1 MAYQYG
7 SERALNAAGAAG
19 VHTLADPVLRQ
30 GNVLRAF
37 GLSDLLAFAI
47 CLCVTLPLA
56 SPQYD
61 DMQTLRHAGASLGL
75 FGAVMLWLRSRGHY
89 RARQGL
95 ANQFRPVLNACILAL
110 MGAGTVHMM
119 SGEPGLRTATLTLWA
134 ALPVLMMVLRF
145 LTRAGLEAIGAWA
158 QPVTLL
164 TAGAQRSG
172 QMTILKR
179 NADHGL
185 APAAVIAL
193 EDLQLLDDDGLAGW
207 LDTISDTPVFLAPDE
222 TTQGIANR
230 IATLLSGRG
239 ECFYYQPAIGRIPT
253 QNIDLID
260 YPPADGFVFRIGDS
274 LDRPLARRA
283 KRGFDI
289 AASALGLLLISPAML
304 VFAWLVR
311 RDGGP
316 ALFVQPRVGKDGR
329 TFGCLKFRTMGVD
342 AEARLAEVLAS
353 DPVRARQ
360 WETFKKLDDD
370 PRITHVGHWLRKFS
384 LDELPQ
390 LINVL
395 RGDMSLIGPRP
406 MTLDQKADY
415 GPSLSAYIRL
425 RPGITGLWQVNGRNA
440 TSFAERARLDDWY
453 ARNWSLWRDAVIL
466 IRTVREI
473 VIPSGR

>member
-7 SERALNAAGAAG
+7 SEGTLNAAGEVHAG
-19 VHTLADPVLRQ
+19 KLLRPALRRT
-30 GNVLRAF
+30 NVLRAF
-37 GLSDLLAFAI
+37 GFSDLLAFTL
-47 CLCVTLPLA
+47 CLCITMPLA
-56 SPQYD
+56 SPQQD
-61 DMQTLRHAGASLGL
+61 DLQMLRHAGASFGL

-95 ANQFRPVLNACILAL
+95 ANQIRPVLAASALAL
-110 MGAGTVHMM
+110 LGAGTIHMM
-119 SGEPGLRTATLTLWA
+119 SGEPGLRTATLTLWG
-134 ALPVLMMVLRF
+134 ALPVAIMALRF
-145 LTRAGLEAIGAWA
+145 ATRAALEASGEWE

-164 TAGAQRSG
+164 TAAAQRAEQLS
-172 QMTILKR
+172 ILKR

-185 APAAVIAL
+185 CAATVIPL
-193 EDLQLLDDDGLAGW
+193 ETLSGLDDGALARW
-207 LDTISDTPVFLAPDE
+207 LDTLDGMPVFLAPDE
-222 TTQGIANR
+222 AAQGVANR
-230 IATLLSGRG
+230 IASLLSARG

-274 LDRPLARRA
+274 LDRPLAQRA
-283 KRGFDI
+283 KRLFDL
-289 AASALGLLLISPAML
+289 AASAAALLLLAPFML
-304 VFAWLVR
+304 AFAWAIR

-329 TFGCLKFRTMGVD
+329 TFGCLKFRTMWVD
-342 AEARLAEVLAS
+342 AEDKLASVLAQ
-353 DPVRARQ
+353 DPERAAQ

-370 PRITHVGHWLRKFS
+370 PRITRVGHWLRKFS

-395 RGDMSLIGPRP
+395 KGDMSLVGPRP
-406 MTLDQKADY
+406 MTLDQQADY
-415 GPSLSAYIRL
+415 GPSLSAYVRI

-466 IRTVREI
+466 VRTLREI

>member
-7 SERALNAAGAAG
+7 SDSVLNPVSGHGARLG
-19 VHTLADPVLRQ
+19 LPR

-37 GLSDLLAFAI
+37 GLSDLLAFTVCLAI
-47 CLCVTLPLA
+47 TLPLA
-56 SPQYD
+56 SPERDLSQL
-61 DMQTLRHAGASLGL
+61 LRHVGASAGL
-75 FGAVMLWLRSRGHY
+75 FLAVTLWLRSRGHY

-95 ANQFRPVLNACILAL
+95 ANQVRPVLAACTLAL
-110 MGAGTVHMM
+110 LSTSTLHMM
-119 SGEPGLRTATLTLWA
+119 SGEPGLRTATLVLWT
-134 ALPVLMMVLRF
+134 ALPATMLVLRF
-145 LTRAGLEAIGAWA
+145 VTRAGLKAAGAWA

-164 TAGAQRSG
+164 TAAAQRSEQLG
-172 QMTILKR
+172 ILKR

-185 APAAVIAL
+185 TASAVVPLESLQSLDNAAL
-193 EDLQLLDDDGLAGW
+193 GRW
-207 LDTISDTPVFLAPDE
+207 LDTLGDTPAFLAPDE
-222 TTQGIANR
+222 ATQGVANR
-230 IATLLSGRG
+230 LASQLSARG
-239 ECFYYQPAIGRIPT
+239 NCFYYQPSIGRIPT

-274 LDRPLARRA
+274 LDRPLAQRA
-283 KRGFDI
+283 KRVFDF
-289 AASALGLLLISPAML
+289 AASAAGLLLVAPAML
-304 VFAWLVR
+304 TFAWLIR

-329 TFGCLKFRTMGVD
+329 TFGCLKFRTMSVD
-342 AEARLAEVLAS
+342 AEARLAGVLAA
-353 DPVRARQ
+353 DPKRAAE
-360 WETFKKLDDD
+360 WETFKKLEDD
-370 PRITHVGHWLRKFS
+370 PRITGIGHWLRKFS

-395 RGDMSLIGPRP
+395 KGDMSLIGPRP
-406 MTLDQKADY
+406 MTLDQQADY
-415 GPSLSAYIRL
+415 GTSLSAYVRM
-425 RPGITGLWQVNGRNA
+425 RPGITGLWQVNGRNT